1 VARRPRLVIVVWFV
15 LLGILAGRGSG
26 LEQKIS
32 ISPIFVEGSEA
43 ERAHTISL
51 REFGSDST
59 LIVMLR
65 GPQGAVNRQGKTLA
79 EDLEAMPNTLVNSPW
94 GSGQTIG
101 GLRPEPGVAA
111 LVVSVGESTGSASD
125 TPVRQVEREIQG
137 TVARPVHS
145 SIAGGL
151 VLSDALSSAAS
162 KASTTAERLAIPVLL
177 IVLLLVCRS
186 FLAALM
192 PLLVGAMVV
201 GATKGVLELCAGLVR
216 MDSFALG
223 AAGMFGLALGVDY
236 SLLVV
241 SRFREEH
248 ERGGELGAVVE
259 RTVLASGRSI
269 IPAGCGLVLAML
281 VATLVLPSAVISS
294 VALSVIVA
302 SVLSVLSAIFTTPS
316 ILMVLGRHLD
326 RWSLPRRPQQS
337 GRAPRWTQRLSR
349 RPALV
354 LGVVF
359 ALFLS
364 GVWALTLQTR
374 IGTVVELPPDNSSRL
389 QQEDI
394 QHTLGEGWVAPLEVV
409 MNADNNGPVTTP
421 KRLAALT
428 TFQRRVEA
436 DPGVATMAGFSPVH
450 RATAQFARLGPGLH
464 AQQRGLVRL
473 GKGVSAVKS
482 GAVATTN
489 GFFSAQEGAQQI
501 DSAIGA
507 TRTGSGRLAAG
518 LKSTAKGS
526 EKLNGG
532 LTRVGD
538 GSGKLTDGATR
549 SSDGAS
555 RLAKALGKAAEQAG
569 EASGSSRVL
578 KNALTTGE
586 ESLTGLPEAV
596 QSSEER
602 LIAAQQALQRMTT
615 GRGDPQYAVA
625 VAAVEEASRGLG
637 GGEGSEGSGV
647 KGGIEHAQGQFSL
660 GLYLAARE
668 AKNGRKS
675 EKGIAKLAKSADRL
689 DHGLH
694 RLAASS
700 QDVSDGIAEL
710 SKGGEGLSPGLRKL
724 TSSAERLAGGLGEI
738 GAGAEELVG
747 GIGQGAQKSTRLSS
761 ALRQIGF
768 GVKRLQGPGGE
779 GQFHQLDV
787 QSPGL
792 FKSGYFYLAG
802 LVGSKDKRRQQ
813 IGYLMNLGD
822 GASTA
827 RMLVV
832 PRDGLDTSGSEETE
846 ERLHEQAARLE
857 KEAGAEVLIGGVSP
871 AVTDLNTEL
880 RDEALLARLALSLV
894 TIVVL
899 LFVTRSLVLPLIAAA
914 LNLLTVS
921 ATFGLLALFF
931 NGSLLGGP
939 GYVDTVIVP
948 ASIILIFGLAIDYE
962 VFIFARIREEYLRTG
977 STSEAISR
985 GVGQSAKVVTGAA
998 LIMISV
1004 FLAFAVSPLAT
1015 LRVSGVSLAIA
1026 VFIDAFLV
1034 RFVILPATMRALGD
1048 RSWWMPRWL
1057 DRVLPGARPVAVAVE
1072 ER

>member
-1 VARRPRLVIVVWFV
+1 VVRRPRLVIVVWFL
-15 LLGILAGRGSG
+15 LLGILAAQGSG

-32 ISPIFVEGSEA
+32 TSPIFVDGSEA
-43 ERAHTISL
+43 EREHTVSL

-65 GPQGAVNRQGKTLA
+65 GPQAAVDRQGRALA
-79 EDLEAMPNTLVNSPW
+79 GDLEAMPSTLVNSPW

-101 GLRPEPGVAA
+101 GLRPQPGVAA
-111 LVVSVGESTGSASD
+111 LVVSVGKSAGTASD
-125 TPVRQVEREIQG
+125 NPVLQVERRIHA
-137 TVARPVHS
+137 TVSRPVRT

-151 VLSDALSSAAS
+151 VLSDALNSAAA

-186 FLAALM
+186 FIAALM
-192 PLLVGAMVV
+192 PLVIGAMVV
-201 GATKGVLELCAGLVR
+201 GATKGVLELCAGMVR

-241 SRFREEH
+241 SRFREER
-248 ERGGELGAVVE
+248 ERGGAIDVAVE
-259 RTVLASGRSI
+259 RTVLAAGRSI
-269 IPAGCGLVLAML
+269 IPAGCGLVLAM
-281 VATLVLPSAVISS
+281 VVSTLVLPSAVISS
-294 VALSVIVA
+294 VALAVIVA
-302 SVLSVLSAIFTTPS
+302 SILSVLSAIFMTPA
-316 ILMVLGRHLD
+316 ILMRLGKHLD
-326 RWSLPRRPQQS
+326 RWSLPRRKQQA
-337 GRAPRWTQRLSR
+337 GLALRWTQRLSR
-349 RPALV
+349 RPAMV

-364 GVWALTLQTR
+364 GVWALTLQTK
-374 IGTVVELPPDNSSRL
+374 IGAVVELPPSNASRI
-389 QQEDI
+389 QHEDI
-394 QHTLGEGWVAPLEVV
+394 QHTLGEGWVAPLEVTMSV
-409 MNADNNGPVTTP
+409 HNDGPVTTP

-450 RATAQFARLGPGLH
+450 RAARQFAKLGPGLH
-464 AQQRGLVRL
+464 QQQRGLVRL
-473 GKGVSAVKS
+473 GKGVSGVKA
-482 GAVATTN
+482 GAVASTN
-489 GFFSAQEGAQQI
+489 GLFSAQEGAQQI
-501 DSAIGA
+501 DSALGETGA
-507 TRTGSGRLAAG
+507 GSSRLAAG
-518 LKSTAKGS
+518 LRSTAKGS

-532 LTRVGD
+532 LARADT
-538 GSGKLTDGATR
+538 GSGKLA
-549 SSDGAS
+549 SGAS
-555 RLAKALGKAAEQAG
+555 KSSAGAGKLAKALSKASEQAG
-569 EASGSSRVL
+569 EVGGSSRVL
-578 KNALTTGE
+578 KNALDSGE
-586 ESLTGLPEAV
+586 QSLTGLPEAV
-596 QSSEER
+596 QTSEER
-602 LIAAQQALQRMTT
+602 LLAAQQALQRMTT
-615 GRGDPQYAVA
+615 GRGDPQYAAA

-637 GGEGSEGSGV
+637 GEGSEGAGV
-647 KGGIEHAQGQFSL
+647 KAGIEHAQGQFSL

-668 AKNGRKS
+668 AKSGHKS
-675 EKGIAKLAKSADRL
+675 EVGIAKLAKSANRL
-689 DHGLH
+689 DRGLD

-710 SKGGEGLSPGLRKL
+710 SQGGEGLSPGLRKL

-738 GAGAEELVG
+738 GSGAEELVG
-747 GIGQGAQKSTRLSS
+747 GIGEGAQRSTRLSS
-761 ALRQIGF
+761 ALRRIGF
-768 GVKRLQGPGGE
+768 GVRRLQGPGGE

-802 LVGSKDKRRQQ
+802 LVGSKDKKRQQ

-827 RMLVV
+827 RMLIV
-832 PRDGLDTSGSEETE
+832 PRDDPNTGAAEDTQ
-846 ERLHEQAARLE
+846 ERLRERAAELE
-857 KEAGAEVLIGGVSP
+857 KEAGAEVLIGGLSP
-871 AVTDLNTEL
+871 TVVALNTEL
-880 RDEALLARLALSLV
+880 RDDALIARLALSIV
-894 TIVVL
+894 TILIL

-914 LNLLTVS
+914 LNLITVS
-921 ATFGLLALFF
+921 ATFGLLALLF

-977 STSEAISR
+977 STSEAISE
-985 GVGQSAKVVTGAA
+985 GVGQSASVVTGAA
-998 LIMISV
+998 LVMIAV
-1004 FLAFAVSPLAT
+1004 FLAFAVSPLST
-1015 LRVSGVSLAIA
+1015 LRASGVALAIA
-1026 VFIDAFLV
+1026 VFIDAFLI

-1057 DRVLPGARPVAVAVE
+1057 DRLLPGGGPAAVVAE
-1072 ER
+1072 EG

>member
-1 VARRPRLVIVVWFV
+1 VILVWFV

-65 GPQGAVNRQGKTLA
+65 GPQAAVNQQGRALA
-79 EDLEAMPNTLVNSPW
+79 GDLEAMPNTLVNSPW

-101 GLRPEPGVAA
+101 GLRPQPGVAA
-111 LVVSVGESTGSASD
+111 LVVSVGEATGSASNA
-125 TPVRQVEREIQG
+125 PVRRVEQEIQG
-137 TVARPVHS
+137 TVARPVRS

-162 KASTTAERLAIPVLL
+162 QASTTAERLAIPVLL

-241 SRFREEH
+241 SRFREEQ

-316 ILMVLGRHLD
+316 ILMVLGKHLD
-326 RWSLPRRPQQS
+326 RWSLPRRRRQA
-337 GRAPRWTQRLSR
+337 GVAPRWTQRLSR

-364 GVWALTLQTR
+364 GFWALTLQTR
-374 IGTVVELPPDNSSRL
+374 IGTVVELPPDNPSRI

-394 QHTLGEGWVAPLEVV
+394 QDTLGEGWVSPLEVV
-409 MNADNNGPVTTP
+409 MNVNNDGPVTTP
-421 KRLAALT
+421 KRLTALT

-450 RATAQFARLGPGLH
+450 KATEQFARLGPGLH

-473 GKGVSAVKS
+473 GKGVSSVKS
-482 GAVATTN
+482 GAIASTE
-489 GFFSAQEGAQQI
+489 GLFSAQEGAQQI
-501 DSAIGA
+501 DSALGA
-507 TRTGSGRLAAG
+507 TREGSGRLAAG
-518 LKSTAKGS
+518 LKSSAKGS

-532 LTRVGD
+532 LTRVGS

-549 SSDGAS
+549 SSDGAGK
-555 RLAKALGKAAEQAG
+555 LAKALDKASEQAG
-569 EASGSSRVL
+569 EVSGSSRVL
-578 KNALTTGE
+578 KNALSTGE
-586 ESLTGLPEAV
+586 QSLVGLPEAV
-596 QSSEER
+596 QGSEER

-615 GRGDPQYAVA
+615 GRSDPQYAA
-625 VAAVEEASRGLG
+625 ALAAVEEASRGLG
-637 GGEGSEGSGV
+637 GGGEEAPEGKGV
-647 KGGIEHAQGQFSL
+647 KAAIERGQSQFSL
-660 GLYLAARE
+660 GVYLAARE

-675 EKGIAKLAKSADRL
+675 EAGIAKLAKSANRL
-689 DHGLH
+689 DRGLN

-738 GAGAEELVG
+738 GAGAGELVG

-761 ALRQIGF
+761 ALGQIGL
-768 GVKRLQGPGGE
+768 GVRRLQGPGGE

-832 PRDGLDTSGSEETE
+832 PRDGLDTSGSEQTQD
-846 ERLHEQAARLE
+846 RLHEQAAELE
-857 KEAGAEVLIGGVSP
+857 KEADAEVLIGGVQP
-871 AVTDLNTEL
+871 AVTGLNTEL
-880 RDEALLARLALSLV
+880 RDEALLARLALSIV
-894 TIVVL
+894 TVVVL
-899 LFVTRSLVLPLIAAA
+899 LFVTRSLVLPLIAAV
-914 LNLLTVS
+914 LNLITVS

-977 STSEAISR
+977 STSEAISK
-985 GVGQSAKVVTGAA
+985 GVGQSANVVTGAA

-1004 FLAFAVSPLAT
+1004 FLAFAVSPLST
-1015 LRVSGVSLAIA
+1015 LRVSGVALAIA

-1057 DRVLPGARPVAVAVE
+1057 DRLLPGGGPALMAAT